1 MSSQE
6 GKDKAERATRN
17 LLKHNRSRTG
27 KPPKHTRKVSSHLF
41 LKTKEARQ
49 KKKQKAVN
57 L

>member
-27 KPPKHTRKVSSHLF
+27 KPPKHTRKDSSHLF